1 MKKFLCYDTEAAAR
15 GEINVDSR
23 GMLKPTTPSAQAD
36 WNENDSSS
44 PAYIL
49 NKPENLGGGVT
60 WFVASGDTTAL
71 EVRTG
76 ENWEDGDSVTGSEI
90 INAFENGICRFK
102 ITVVNS
108 CGTYEGMNGTM
119 IGYRTSGAQM
129 RAYIY
134 GSHYMGFNY
143 GVPSGYGTKPIDM

>member
-49 NKPENLGGGVT
+49 NKPENLGGGG
-60 WFVASGDTTAL
+60 S
-71 EVRTG
+71 
-76 ENWEDGDSVTGSEI
+76 DSVVGS
-90 INAFENGICRFK
+90 RFQVQ
-102 ITVVNS
+102 IFLRH
-108 CGTYEGMNGTM
+108 M
-119 IGYRTSGAQM
+119 ILVIGKLVESGKRKMRTRHQKTS
-129 RAYIY
+129 
-134 GSHYMGFNY
+134 
-143 GVPSGYGTKPIDM
+143 